1 MLQLFLKSN
10 SQNGIGETN
19 QTFFMQEIEART
31 YVTNIFNM
39 QIHDTDLK
47 QLGYKKR
54 TCLRKNRKMSVFC
67 LTPCLK

>member
-47 QLGYKKR
+47 
-54 TCLRKNRKMSVFC
+54 
-67 LTPCLK
+67 

>member
-1 MLQLFLKSN
+1 MKCKIFICFNFFLKSN

-31 YVTNIFNM
+31 YVTNTFNM

-47 QLGYKKR
+47 
-54 TCLRKNRKMSVFC
+54 
-67 LTPCLK
+67 